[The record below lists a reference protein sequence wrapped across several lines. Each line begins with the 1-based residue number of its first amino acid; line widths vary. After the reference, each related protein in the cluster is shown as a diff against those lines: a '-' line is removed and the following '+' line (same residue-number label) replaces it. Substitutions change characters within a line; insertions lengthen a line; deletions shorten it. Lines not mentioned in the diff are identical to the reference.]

1 MKFYD
6 NFLSNISAS
15 PDEKY
20 RELHQE
26 TINHLFYDTTQHRII
41 KEQKVIRKDN
51 KFFADYR
58 DKKNYVN
65 KEVWLSN
72 VSDDLINADKSLG
85 DFVEIMF
92 KDMHEMHNYKGQY
105 YLIDLDDKS
114 NKGYEYYICY
124 DTIMPLEL
132 PNKCKCV
139 RCNNILKWVDDNTGE
154 IVEFPCYLGNEVSS
168 TNNFVTKKAIVPNM
182 RIIVLVQA
190 NEYTKRIVK
199 NQRFMFEHTTAFA
212 VEEIDNFSKERY
224 AGGEVT
230 YVKLYLDYSPIVPND
245 NVELNLCSYYE
256 PKYKLDITQGDITNI
271 YDYTDTLT
279 ANFFIDDV
287 LQENFSNFEW
297 KTSNK
302 NVVTITDSGEIK
314 IVGNVG
320 EQATITCQLINND
333 KVFDTINVTV
343 IADNSTDNKILSV
356 SPNITELCEDDSVG
370 FICDVYN
377 NGSIVN
383 ISNYL
388 INSSQELTENDINCI
403 CVGDINSFEI
413 VATENGYRLENV
425 MRSKTPLILTFK
437 AKDCEDVTMTI
448 KMKGLI

>member
-6 NFLSNISAS
+6 NFLNNISTS
-15 PDEKY
+15 PDDKY

-41 KEQKVIRKDN
+41 KEQKVIKKDN

-58 DKKNYVN
+58 DKKNFAN

-72 VSDDLINADKSLG
+72 VADDLINPNKSYG
-85 DFVEIMF
+85 DFIDIMF
-92 KDMHEMHNYKGQY
+92 KDMSEMHNYKGQY
-105 YLIDLDDKS
+105 YLIDLDDK
-114 NKGYEYYICY
+114 GTHFEYYICY

-139 RCNNILKWVDDNTGE
+139 RCNNILKWVDDKTGE
-154 IVEFPCYLGNEVSS
+154 IVEFPCYLGNEISS

-182 RIIVLVQA
+182 RIIVFVQA

-224 AGGEVT
+224 ADGEVT

-256 PKYKLDITQGDITNI
+256 PKYKLDINQGDITNI
-271 YDYTDTLT
+271 VNFTDTLT
-279 ANFFIDDV
+279 ASFYIDDV
-287 LQENFSNFEW
+287 LQEDFDNFAW
-297 KTSNK
+297 KTSDK
-302 NVVTITDSGEIK
+302 NVVTIDEYGNIK
-314 IVGNVG
+314 IVGDVG
-320 EQATITCQLINND
+320 EQATITCSLINNAN
-333 KVFDTINVTV
+333 VFDTIKVTV
-343 IADNSTDNKILSV
+343 MEDVSSDNKILSV
-356 SPNITELCEDDSVG
+356 SPIITELCEDESIDFVCN
-370 FICDVYN
+370 IYN
-377 NGSIVN
+377 NGNLVHN
-383 ISNYL
+383 VNYL
-388 INSSQELTENDINCI
+388 INSNQELSNNDINCL
-403 CVGDINSFEI
+403 CVGDVNSFEI
-413 VATENGYRLENV
+413 TQTENGYNLTNI
-425 MRSKTPLILTFK
+425 MRSKTPLILKFS
-437 AKDCEDVTMTI
+437 ANNCEDVTMNI